1 MKKLTF
7 LSALFGLTFAGAAS
21 AADITI
27 YHSPSCP
34 HCHHARDFITNTLV
48 YEYPELKVTEVNV
61 MDPANRDMF
70 MATLEKCGFESG
82 GVPVIVIGDKCE
94 QGYADF
100 MQDSLRESVEVDLN
114 DEQKAAAAEN
124 KKAMAEDAEKFK
136 AEHAERA
143 SAVTEYSA
151 VVAEE
156 ATTAAEES
164 APATQGG
171 TTWFYALLIVLVAGL
186 GYVLVRKDKKK

>member
-61 MDPANRDMF
+61 MDEANREAF
-70 MATLEKCGFESG
+70 MAALEKCGFESG
-82 GVPVIVIGDKCE
+82 GVPVLVIGDKCE

-100 MQDSLRESVEVDLN
+100 MQDSLRESIEADLT
-114 DEQKAAAAEN
+114 DEQKAAAAAN

-136 AEHAERA
+136 AEHADRA
-143 SAVTEYSA
+143 SAITEFSA

-156 ATTAAEES
+156 ATAAEPS
-164 APATQGG
+164 NPADKGS